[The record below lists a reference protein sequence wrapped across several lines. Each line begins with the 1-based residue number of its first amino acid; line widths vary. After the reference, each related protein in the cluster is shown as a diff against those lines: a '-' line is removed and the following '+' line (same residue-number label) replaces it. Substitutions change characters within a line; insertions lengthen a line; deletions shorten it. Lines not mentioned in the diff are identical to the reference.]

1 MSATHSDR
9 RLPIPD
15 LHWPRRSIRFR
26 LTAIY
31 ASLFLITGGVL
42 LTIGYQLV
50 ANTFP
55 APDRHD
61 VTDMVKALA
70 AAQHLTVSGL
80 FSREVHDR
88 AQHLHR
94 LLTEYIAVLAGL
106 SLLSIALGW
115 LTATRALRPLRR
127 ITTTTKTISARNLN
141 ERLGLKGPD
150 DELKELGDTIDQLL
164 ARLERSFQSQRR
176 FVANASHE
184 LRTPLALEQA
194 LLEAALTDPHPTP
207 TTWRTTCERALATTK
222 HQTKLLG
229 ALLALARSE
238 RGLDRN
244 EPIDL
249 AAIAGPVIDAHHA
262 DAERRQIKITA
273 QLDPAPITGDPR
285 LIERLIENLTDN
297 ALRHNQQ
304 GGSVQITT
312 ATDDSGAVLSIINT
326 GPEVDDG
333 DISRLLEPFQRSG
346 ADRTNRTGG
355 LGLGLSIVQAIA
367 IAHNAE
373 LDIRP
378 QPLGGLAIDARFA
391 WRATGDRARED
402 GPDPVASTA
411 VPRLRD
417 LGPTLAPQQP
427 GSESDQ
433 HST

>member
-1 MSATHSDR
+1 MSTTRSDR

-15 LHWPRRSIRFR
+15 LHWPRRSIRVR

-31 ASLFLITGGVL
+31 ASLFLITGGLL

-61 VTDMVKALA
+61 VTEMVKALA

-80 FSREVHDR
+80 FSREAHDR
-88 AQHLHR
+88 AHHLHQ

-106 SLLSIALGW
+106 SLLSVALGW

-150 DELKELGDTIDQLL
+150 DELKELGDTIDDLL
-164 ARLERSFQSQRR
+164 ARLERSFQAQRR

-194 LLEAALTDPHPTP
+194 LLEAALTDPRPTP
-207 TTWRTTCERALATTK
+207 TTWRTTCERALANSK

-262 DAERRQIKITA
+262 DAERQQIEITGH
-273 QLDPAPITGDPR
+273 LDPAPITGDPR

-304 GGSVQITT
+304 GGSLQITT
-312 ATDDSGAVLSIINT
+312 TTDDGQAVISIINT
-326 GPEVDDG
+326 GPEVLDSE
-333 DISRLLEPFQRSG
+333 ISRLLQPFQRGG
-346 ADRTNRTGG
+346 AERTNHSGG
-355 LGLGLSIVQAIA
+355 LGLGLSIVHAITT
-367 IAHNAE
+367 AHDAQ

-378 QPLGGLAIDARFA
+378 RERGGLAIDVRFA
-391 WRATGDRARED
+391 RRVTSDQPGEDGSHPAATSSMPEPPRLLSDSRSAATGQRKR
-402 GPDPVASTA
+402 
-411 VPRLRD
+411 
-417 LGPTLAPQQP
+417 PT
-427 GSESDQ
+427 
-433 HST
+433 

>member
-1 MSATHSDR
+1 MSATRSDR
-9 RLPIPD
+9 RLPILG

-50 ANTFP
+50 ADTFP
-55 APDRHD
+55 AVDRHH
-61 VTDMVKALA
+61 VPHVLKAVA
-70 AAQHLTVSGL
+70 AAQHMTVSAL
-80 FSREVHDR
+80 ISYQARDR
-88 AQHLHR
+88 ADNLHR
-94 LLTEYIAVLAGL
+94 LLTDYIAVFAGL
-106 SLLSIALGW
+106 SVLSVALGW

-207 TTWRTTCERALATTK
+207 TTWRTTCERALATSK

-312 ATDDSGAVLSIINT
+312 TTDDGGAVISIINT
-326 GPEVDDG
+326 GPEVLDSE
-333 DISRLLEPFQRSG
+333 ISRLLQPFQRGG
-346 ADRTNRTGG
+346 AERTNHSGG
-355 LGLGLSIVQAIA
+355 LGLGLSIVHAITT
-367 IAHNAE
+367 AHDAQ
-373 LDIRP
+373 LGIRP
-378 QPLGGLAIDARFA
+378 GERGGLAIDVRFA

-402 GPDPVASTA
+402 GPNPVTSTA

-417 LGPTLAPQQP
+417 VGPTLAPQQP
-427 GSESDQ
+427 CSESDQ
-433 HST
+433 HSG